1 MHCISP
7 FGLAHFM
14 QFTNGIPID
23 RLLFHWYQSTSSFR
37 GLSSV
42 NISTLQLEQ
51 RSAAF
56 FSIGAI
62 GIIGS
67 NGTNRQVV
75 SVGSQVLIYA
85 GYNWSSD
92 RLPPFPL
99 VPLVPLVPM
108 VPIIGSNGTNRQI
121 VYARPSGVNICSLQ
135 IVYQSSNY
143 FSNGI
148 DLNQWHQSTNC
159 LRTALAIVRIVRLL

>member
-1 MHCISP
+1 MFGIARFKNEEYTYYIYQNIVFTLCLGSHSLRTRNIHCISP

-42 NISTLQLEQ
+42 NICRLQLEQ
-51 RSAAF
+51 RSAAS
-56 FSIGAI
+56 FSIGT
-62 GIIGS
+62 IGS
-67 NGTNRQVV
+67 N
-75 SVGSQVLIYA
+75 S
-85 GYNWSSD
+85 
-92 RLPPFPL
+92 
-99 VPLVPLVPM
+99 
-108 VPIIGSNGTNRQI
+108 TNRQI

-135 IVYQSSNY
+135 IVYQSTNY

-148 DLNQWHQSTNC
+148 NLNQ
-159 LRTALAIVRIVRLL
+159 